1 MNATFRLCF
10 CLLLF
15 LLAESWYFKSRVLQS
30 VLALICQ
37 RLFMQCFHFGSES
50 LRSVSFV
57 MNSEWICILNT
68 VLLKLNCGTCCLCL
82 QMLISVDVE
91 GRSSNFMDTEL
102 EDEEVPSMQFF
113 LVLFSILK
121 TQLLLFSVDYIF
133 EHHISFPVL
142 FIHDNRVAV
151 MNGKSVW
158 AL

>member
-1 MNATFRLCF
+1 
-10 CLLLF
+10 
-15 LLAESWYFKSRVLQS
+15 
-30 VLALICQ
+30 
-37 RLFMQCFHFGSES
+37 
-50 LRSVSFV
+50 
-57 MNSEWICILNT
+57 
-68 VLLKLNCGTCCLCL
+68 
-82 QMLISVDVE
+82 MLISVDVE

-151 MNGKSVW
+151 MNGKSV
-158 AL
+158 